1 LSADTL
7 EPSADNYAALGDVV
21 DNAPAVHSLGE
32 HPFEIGSRHAERSRE
47 PALFGEWCVIA

>member
-7 EPSADNYAALGDVV
+7 EPSTDNYAAFGDVV

-32 HPFEIGSRHAERSRE
+32 HSFEVGSRHAERSRDRR
-47 PALFGEWCVIA
+47 LSGEWCVIA